1 MQNLDVSKTVNA
13 WSSLA
18 DTVFVPHTEA
28 EYDRLVSLLDRLVD
42 EVGEDESHPLASLM
56 EIVGRTDRKVR
67 RRARSGVVF
76 RIVGSHIHVAVST
89 ALKRPCGNQK

>member
-18 DTVFVPHTEA
+18 DMVFVPHTEA
-28 EYDRLVSLLDRLVD
+28 EYDRLVSLLDRMVD

-56 EIVGRTDRKVR
+56 EIVGVLIEKYEDE
-67 RRARSGVVF
+67 
-76 RIVGSHIHVAVST
+76 HVPELSAE
-89 ALKRPCGNQK
+89 